1 MSSGCIIISSMMYHK
16 FSINRLHRCIFV
28 YFIVFVFFFQGSFS
42 QGDVPLKCTG
52 TPNEGSPKAFE
63 APLFSQPTSLEPKIP
78 NAAGVFPPLVHDS
91 KLSATE
97 PPQFSRANR
106 RINGG
111 KQLCSE
117 TKIHAL
123 SSGKDIWCM
132 NVWGFDAFY
141 SKIF

>member
-16 FSINRLHRCIFV
+16 LSINRLHHCIFV
-28 YFIVFVFFFQGSFS
+28 YFIVFIFFFQGSSS
-42 QGDVPLKCTG
+42 QGGVPLKCTG

-63 APLFSQPTSLEPKIP
+63 APLFSRPTSLEPKIP

-97 PPQFSRANR
+97 PQFSRANR

-111 KQLCSE
+111 KQLCSK
-117 TKIHAL
+117 TKTHAL
-123 SSGKDIWCM
+123 SSGKEI
-132 NVWGFDAFY
+132 
-141 SKIF
+141 